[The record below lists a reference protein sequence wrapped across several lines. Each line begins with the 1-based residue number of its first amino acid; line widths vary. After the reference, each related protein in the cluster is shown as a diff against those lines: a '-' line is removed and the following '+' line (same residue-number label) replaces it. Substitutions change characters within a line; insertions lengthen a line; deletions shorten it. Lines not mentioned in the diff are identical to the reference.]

1 MITVLSTAEMSNVST
16 TPLAHW
22 ISSLSSLVAPP
33 TESSRE
39 AGVLI
44 ERVAYAALAQTPE
57 AQGAVE
63 AFVSGQAPE
72 A

>member
-1 MITVLSTAEMSNVST
+1 MA
-16 TPLAHW
+16 
-22 ISSLSSLVAPP
+22 
-33 TESSRE
+33 ESSRD

-44 ERVAYAALAQTPE
+44 ERLAYAALAQTPE

-63 AFVSGQAPE
+63 AFVSGQASGGGGGS